1 MDVIQ
6 LIENL
11 KTIPL
16 GTLVSE
22 EEVSGI
28 CNSLKVAEVPIIE
41 VTLRDKKVRNILKYF
56 NDYPEIKLGVGTV
69 RNIKDIDLA
78 VESGAS
84 FIITPGFSSAL
95 SNYANQKN
103 ILLIPGIQTPSEIL
117 QASEA
122 GHKILKFFPAE
133 LSGGVDRINAYKSV
147 FPDITFIPTGGI
159 TETNMSNYLNLLNVI
174 AIGSSSMIPSSL
186 IEEKLWNEITQRLK
200 NFKILTSKL

>member
-1 MDVIQ
+1 MDIIQ
-6 LIENL
+6 IIKKL

-22 EEVSGI
+22 EEVTGI

-56 NDYPEIKLGVGTV
+56 KNYPEIKLGVGTV

-78 VESGAS
+78 IESGAS

-95 SNYANQKN
+95 SSYAKQKN
-103 ILLIPGIQTPSEIL
+103 ILLIPGIQTPSEIM

-133 LSGGVDRINAYKSV
+133 LSGGVDRIKAYKSV
-147 FPDITFIPTGGI
+147 FRDITFIPTGGI
-159 TETNMSNYLNLLNVI
+159 TETNMSDYLSLLNVI
-174 AIGSSSMIPSSL
+174 AIGSSSMIPNNL
-186 IEEKLWNEITQRLK
+186 IEKKLWNEIAQRLK
-200 NFKILTSKL
+200 DFKILTSTL